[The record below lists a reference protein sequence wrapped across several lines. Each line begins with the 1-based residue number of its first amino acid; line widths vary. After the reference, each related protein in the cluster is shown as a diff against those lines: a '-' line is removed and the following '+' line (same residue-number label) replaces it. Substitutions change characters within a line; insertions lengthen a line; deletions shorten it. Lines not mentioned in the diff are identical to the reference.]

1 MFEDPSVR
9 KSLIVS
15 VVASVLVILF
25 VQPFLNFSGDMI
37 QWVLSKTAV
46 IMSDSIY
53 KDAALGMREK
63 FSFLLLIMVFQLI
76 FMVLLS
82 SLYRKFFRTTSP
94 QSSID
99 ELSDVEKVNR
109 TNKRKI
115 ISFFTGFT
123 SVILVFWLGGMQY
136 VGFQMNAS
144 FSQRVTILSPYIS
157 EQDVKVLKS
166 EWAQMQSRE
175 DYEAINE
182 KILSVAESN
191 NIVLP
196 RLLWN

>member
-25 VQPFLNFSGDMI
+25 VQPFLTFSGDMI
-37 QWVLSKTAV
+37 QWILSKTAV

-63 FSFLLLIMVFQLI
+63 YSFLLLIMVFQLI

-99 ELSDVEKVNR
+99 ELSDVEKLNR
-109 TNKRKI
+109 TKKRKI

-144 FSQRVTILSPYIS
+144 FSQRVAILSPYIS

-182 KILSVAESN
+182 KILSVAKSN

>member
-82 SLYRKFFRTTSP
+82 SLYKKFFRTTSP

-109 TNKRKI
+109 TKKRKI